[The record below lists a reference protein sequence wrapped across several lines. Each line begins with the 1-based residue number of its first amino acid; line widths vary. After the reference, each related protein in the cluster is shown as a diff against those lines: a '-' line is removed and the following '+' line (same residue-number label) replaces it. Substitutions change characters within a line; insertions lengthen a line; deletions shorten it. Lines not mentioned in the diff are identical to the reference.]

1 MSQTRAE
8 CIVRRSDTHAKEVL
22 EVDNHRLAVYT
33 KPGTT
38 LNVSGGGSS
47 NITKGD
53 GVITDGSGLQQVLL
67 YARKDNG
74 ELHPLECLS
83 DRLLVDVLELNPSGP
98 LNGSSAISQISING
112 YKEGT
117 NLYRT
122 MMVDNDGRQI
132 VNNRP
137 RRTIQI
143 ITNNSGGT
151 ALSGIITH
159 GQYTENIV
167 MTDYRHLH
175 LCIAS
180 ANVSNDLELW
190 GASASNFTDGMKIA
204 DIPVD
209 SANGGY
215 IYAEPDVIPEYLRI
229 YNNSGVDISFTG
241 NIQAFQSC

>member
-1 MSQTRAE
+1 MSQTKAE
-8 CIVRRSDTHAKEVL
+8 CIVKRSDTHAKEVL

-38 LNVSGGGSS
+38 LAVSGGGSAVPS
-47 NITKGD
+47 KGD

-74 ELHPLECLS
+74 ELHPLECLG
-83 DRLLVDVLELNPSGP
+83 DRLLVDVLELTASGP
-98 LNGSSAISQISING
+98 LNGSTAISQISMNG
-112 YKEGT
+112 YMEGT
-117 NLYRT
+117 SAYRT
-122 MMVDNDGRQI
+122 IQVDSTGKQL

-137 RRTIQI
+137 RRTIQM

-151 ALSGIITH
+151 ALSGSITN

-167 MTDYRHLH
+167 MTGYRNLH
-175 LCIAS
+175 LVINS
-180 ANVSNDLELW
+180 AETTNSLELW
-190 GASASNFTDGMKIA
+190 GASASNFTDGVKVA

-209 SANGGY
+209 TIDGGF
-215 IYAEPDVIPEYLRI
+215 IYAEPEVIPEYLRI
-229 YNNSGVDISFTG
+229 YNGSGSIISFTG